1 MIFSSLCKGRHGM
14 CLVRLMNDDLS
25 FPSVEYVRK
34 SQEEYMSIQSIIKDA
49 ILEAMYSTKTEC
61 NIKIDFIPNIIL
73 MEKIEKELNSLGYK
87 ASICL
92 FKGCSF
98 ITINW

>member
-1 MIFSSLCKGRHGM
+1 M
-14 CLVRLMNDDLS
+14 CLVRLINDDLS
-25 FPSVEYVRK
+25 FPSAEYVRE
-34 SQEEYMSIQSIIKDA
+34 SQNEYISILNVVRES
-49 ILEAMYSTKTEC
+49 ILETMYSTKTEC

-73 MEKIEKELNSLGYK
+73 MEKIEKELNLLGYK
-87 ASICL
+87 ASICI